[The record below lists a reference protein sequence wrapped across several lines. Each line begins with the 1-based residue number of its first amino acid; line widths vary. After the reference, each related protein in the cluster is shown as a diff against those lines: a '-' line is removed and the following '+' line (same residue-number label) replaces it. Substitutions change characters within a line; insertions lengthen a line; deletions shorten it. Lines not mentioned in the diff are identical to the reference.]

1 MDYDDAPAEPMTADD
16 LRKIGKK
23 WLDRIKEADK
33 RERPWFEQAERATD
47 AFAAKEGGKVYDFN
61 ILHSNIATI
70 GPAVYNSMPIPDVR
84 ERFRTGSSNPE
95 TAAARAVAQ
104 VIERAILVQ

>member
-1 MDYDDAPAEPMTADD
+1 MDDEDSPDEPLTADG
-16 LRKIGKK
+16 LRKIGQK
-23 WLDRIKEADK
+23 WLDRIRDADK
-33 RERPWFEQAERATD
+33 REKEWFDQAEKATD
-47 AFAAKEGGKVYDFN
+47 AFTAKEGGKVYDFN